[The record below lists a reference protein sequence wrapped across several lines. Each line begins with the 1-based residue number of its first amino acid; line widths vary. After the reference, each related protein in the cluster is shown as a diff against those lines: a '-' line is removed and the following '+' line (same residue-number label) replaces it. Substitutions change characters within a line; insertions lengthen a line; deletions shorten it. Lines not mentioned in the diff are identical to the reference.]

1 MAGNFHPASRKIFSE
16 DVVSSSTPE
25 RCLNRVLL
33 KGWRVGAS
41 GVLLLLKHCSYE
53 STTSMTLYTPPVRH
67 ASVSSVDAAVL
78 PALPTLRCCC
88 LRSRSR
94 LSFVR
99 CRGISLFSV
108 RKYLFCRHAI
118 VFNTRVSSLSCF
130 SEGGTVRAFHAQGD
144 MSGVLPNSFCQWLHK
159 RHNGKSHSK

>member
-1 MAGNFHPASRKIFSE
+1 MLTTPFS
-16 DVVSSSTPE
+16 
-25 RCLNRVLL
+25 L
-33 KGWRVGAS
+33 
-41 GVLLLLKHCSYE
+41 
-53 STTSMTLYTPPVRH
+53 
-67 ASVSSVDAAVL
+67 ASVLPVDGSVL
-78 PALPTLRCCC
+78 YALPTLRCCC

-130 SEGGTVRAFHAQGD
+130 SGR
-144 MSGVLPNSFCQWLHK
+144 
-159 RHNGKSHSK
+159 RHGKSFSCARRYVRSAAQFLLSMASQTPQWRVSFQVAYTRIQKRTILESTGESSCLSVVCRRVGVIGPSNPALLLFSFDFLAI